1 MMGSVGRWG
10 GLEKMMRT
18 SLRAGI
24 GPVREAK
31 IVPPASCSPMR
42 TEKTALILPA
52 WPEKKR
58 ITAERDRDK
67 EARERER
74 ERARGFAWQG
84 WIGVG
89 TKGKPCTVLN
99 ELVTVPRSKARLN

>member
-1 MMGSVGRWG
+1 
-10 GLEKMMRT
+10 MRT
-18 SLRAGI
+18 
-24 GPVREAK
+24 K
-31 IVPPASCSPMR
+31 
-42 TEKTALILPA
+42 KTALILLA

-67 EARERER
+67 EARER

-89 TKGKPCTVLN
+89 TKGKPCTVPN

>member
-1 MMGSVGRWG
+1 
-10 GLEKMMRT
+10 MMRT

-67 EARERER
+67 TRKLERER
-74 ERARGFAWQG
+74 GRGDLHGRAGSEWARKASR
-84 WIGVG
+84 
-89 TKGKPCTVLN
+89 VLY
-99 ELVTVPRSKARLN
+99 LTS

>member
-1 MMGSVGRWG
+1 
-10 GLEKMMRT
+10 
-18 SLRAGI
+18 
-24 GPVREAK
+24 
-31 IVPPASCSPMR
+31 MR

-67 EARERER
+67 TRKLER

-89 TKGKPCTVLN
+89 TKGKPCTVPN